1 MPSSTSSSSH
11 GGAPEPLATRLTAA
25 DRPGVAQPVPERPVP
40 DRPWG
45 KTLLAATALALLLC
59 GGWEWYWRD
68 YGVTPSYRDDSALW
82 AIQRRRVDTTGQDA
96 TVLVASSRTYF
107 DVQLPVWERL
117 SGRRPIQL
125 AVVGTSPM
133 FALEDLADDQK
144 FHGRVLV
151 GVAPE
156 LFFMGYEFHGG
167 GRWLKYL
174 KRESPSDRV
183 GKWLSM
189 HLVEPYFAFYDSDFA
204 LFTVIKRQAW
214 PLRPGRKASTMV
226 RKLSQTEADRN
237 NRMWSKLE
245 NDPEYRAL
253 ARRIWDEDFH
263 DPPPTP
269 AEAAEHKSTL
279 DTQIARSVAAVAK
292 LRARGVPVLFLREP
306 SNGEYLAYEQRTFPR
321 AATWD
326 VLLAKTGAPGIY
338 YEDYPQ
344 LRGYTLPEWS
354 HMTGAE
360 ADRFTA
366 ALYAL
371 VDRQYGR
378 PQGVRW

>member
-1 MPSSTSSSSH
+1 MPSSTSSSSPS
-11 GGAPEPLATRLTAA
+11 GAPEPRARRLTAA

-40 DRPWG
+40 HQPWG
-45 KTLLAATALALLLC
+45 KMLLAATVLALLLT
-59 GGWEWYWRD
+59 GGWEWYWRA

-96 TVLVASSRTYF
+96 TVLVAASRTFF

-133 FALEDLADDQK
+133 FALEDLADDPN
-144 FHGRVLV
+144 FHGRILV

-156 LFFMGYEFHGG
+156 LFFSGYEYHGG
-167 GRWLKYL
+167 ERWLKYF
-174 KRESPSDRV
+174 RHESPSDRI

-189 HLVEPYFAFYDSDFA
+189 RLVEPYFAFYESDFA
-204 LFTVIKRQAW
+204 LFTVLKRQAW
-214 PLRPGRKASTMV
+214 PLRPGRKASTDV
-226 RKLSQTEADRN
+226 RKLGVTEADRN

-245 NDPEYRAL
+245 YDPEYRAL

-263 DPPPTP
+263 APPPTP
-269 AEAAEHKSTL
+269 AEAAEHKRTL
-279 DTQIARSVAAVAK
+279 DKQIARAVAAVAK

-306 SNGEYLAYEQRTFPR
+306 SDGEYLAYEQRVFPR
-321 AATWD
+321 ASTWD
-326 VLLAKTGAPGIY
+326 VLLARTGAPGIHF
-338 YEDYPQ
+338 EDYPELQ
-344 LRGYTLPEWS
+344 GYTLPEWS
-354 HMTGAE
+354 HMTGSE
-360 ADRFTA
+360 ADRFTV

-371 VDRQYGR
+371 IDRKFGR

>member
-11 GGAPEPLATRLTAA
+11 SGAPEPLATRLTAA

-40 DRPWG
+40 DLPWG
-45 KTLLAATALALLLC
+45 KMLFAAAALALLLG

-68 YGVTPSYRDDSALW
+68 YGVQPSIRDDNALW
-82 AIQRRRVDTTGQDA
+82 AMQRRRIDATGQDA
-96 TVLVASSRTYF
+96 TVLVGASRIFF

-125 AVVGTSPM
+125 ALVGTSPL
-133 FALEDLADDQK
+133 FALEDLADDPQ
-144 FHGRVLV
+144 FHGRILV
-151 GVAPE
+151 GVAPQ
-156 LFFMGYEFHGG
+156 LFFTGYEYRRGF
-167 GRWLKYL
+167 LKFF
-174 KRESPSDRV
+174 RHESPSDRI

-189 HLVEPYFAFYDSDFA
+189 RLVEPYLAFYDSDFA

-214 PLRPGRKASTMV
+214 PLRPGRQASTRV
-226 RKLSQTEADRN
+226 RKLGNTEANRN
-237 NRMWSKLE
+237 NRLWSKLE
-245 NDPEYRAL
+245 TDPQYRAL
-253 ARRIWDEDFH
+253 ARSIWAEEFH

-269 AEAAEHKSTL
+269 AEAAENQRTL
-279 DTQIARSVAAVAK
+279 ATQIARAVAAVSK

-306 SNGEYLAYEQRTFPR
+306 STGEYLDYERRVFPR
-321 AATWD
+321 ASTWD
-326 VLLAKTGAPGIY
+326 ALLAKTGAPGIHF
-338 YEDYPQ
+338 EDYPELQ
-344 LRGYTLPEWS
+344 GYELPEWS

-371 VDRQYGR
+371 IDRKYGR
-378 PQGVRW
+378 PQGVHW